1 MSCNCPE
8 EDVSNSGPLYE
19 HLGSAANEKELF
31 RLVKKNLRTKIE
43 RKSIEFIQVFY
54 KKRDDVHDGHC
65 MSLFGEEAIKR
76 GLIKFKRDYTVLY
89 KKHFGHA
96 VDCKLQCQVLAGS
109 IVTYSNI
116 AVCLENFLILKILCE
131 HLNNLFLS

>member
-8 EDVSNSGPLYE
+8 EHISNSGPIYE
-19 HLGSAANEKELF
+19 HLGSAANERELF
-31 RLVKKNLRTKIE
+31 RLVKKNLRTKEE
-43 RKSIEFIQVFY
+43 RKTIEFVQVFY
-54 KKRDDVHDGHC
+54 KKREDVHDGHC

-76 GLIKFKRDYTVLY
+76 GLISFRRDYTCIF
-89 KKHFGHA
+89 KKHYGHA

-116 AVCLENFLILKILCE
+116 GVCLENFLISKCYVKI
-131 HLNNLFLS
+131 